1 MADNENQTFLEI
13 LINFLTK
20 FINDSF
26 QHMGG
31 PINFITITDIIIA
44 LFWSIILSII
54 IANTYRTTH
63 RGVSYSQSF
72 TQTLVLLGL
81 IVAIVMLIIGTDIA
95 RAFTLVG
102 ALSIV
107 RFRNA
112 VKDTRDVGFIFFT
125 MAIGMACG
133 TRFYLL
139 GIITTVTGCILIY
152 YLTFTE
158 FGQKGLIQDFLEMH
172 FPISKD
178 YGKVL
183 SPVFLRHLKFYSLL
197 GVDSVDENINRL
209 SFIIT
214 FKKTKTPRSFSIKK
228 LFKKELKEREEKI
241 EVKTPKSDLLLEL
254 QKIKGI
260 SNIKMIEGS
269 SSVEI

>member
-1 MADNENQTFLEI
+1 MTDQTFFEI
-13 LINFLTK
+13 LVNFLNK

-26 QHMGG
+26 QNMGG
-31 PINFITITDIIIA
+31 VVDLITIPDIIIV

-54 IANTYRTTH
+54 VATTYRTTH

-81 IVAIVMLIIGTDIA
+81 IVAVVMLIVGTNIA
-95 RAFTLVG
+95 RAFTLLG

-125 MAIGMACG
+125 MVIGMACG

-139 GIITTVTGCILIY
+139 GIITTITGCLLIY
-152 YLTFTE
+152 YMTYTD
-158 FGQKGLIQDFLEMH
+158 FGQKGLTQDFLEMH

-178 YGKVL
+178 YSKVL
-183 SPVFLRHLKFYSLL
+183 SPIFLRHLKFYSLL
-197 GVDSVDENINRL
+197 GVDSVDENTNRL

-214 FKKTKTPRSFSIKK
+214 FKKSKTQRGLFVKK
-228 LFKKELKEREEKI
+228 LFKKEFRERGDKI
-241 EVKTPKSDLLLEL
+241 DVKTPKSDLLLEL
-254 QKIKGI
+254 QKIRDI
-260 SNIKMIEGS
+260 SNIKIIEGS